1 VLFELA
7 LVFCGRI
14 FTRLRPPPS
23 ARFSRINHRSR
34 NQSPPCL
41 VVDGSAR
48 RFRQAT
54 TIHLSTP
61 RRQLGFPATLRSGL
75 AESGGDGR
83 DSLGGTWGCGDCAA
97 VGCGPEMR
105 WPLRALA
112 VAETRPQGPAGRV
125 GAGHEVRASPEMRP
139 GSHDDWA
146 ATPQA
151 SLSHL
156 LRRQTVP
163 RWLLY
168 VTRNLK
174 VFCPPVR
181 RPPRNPSPDGV
192 SARSDLYQQPPNTR
206 PEPHDR
212 HPRPDNDG
220 HAASSKPSVAGD
232 WRVTGA

>member
-1 VLFELA
+1 MARGAVTVLFELA

-34 NQSPPCL
+34 NRSSPLFSCQRP
-41 VVDGSAR
+41 
-48 RFRQAT
+48 RQALPPVT
-54 TIHLSTP
+54 TLHLPTP
-61 RRQLGFPATLRSGL
+61 RRQQRFPSTA
-75 AESGGDGR
+75 DGR
-83 DSLGGTWGCGDCAA
+83 DSLGAPGVAA
-97 VGCGPEMR
+97 ILWRSCCCGCGPEMR

-151 SLSHL
+151 SHSHH

-163 RWLLY
+163 GWLLY

-174 VFCPPVR
+174 DFCR
-181 RPPRNPSPDGV
+181 RTCRGP
-192 SARSDLYQQPPNTR
+192 
-206 PEPHDR
+206 
-212 HPRPDNDG
+212 
-220 HAASSKPSVAGD
+220 
-232 WRVTGA
+232 

>member
-1 VLFELA
+1 MLFELA

-34 NQSPPCL
+34 NRSSPLFSCQRP
-41 VVDGSAR
+41 
-48 RFRQAT
+48 RQALPPAT
-54 TIHLSTP
+54 TIQVGTP
-61 RRQLGFPATLRSGL
+61 RRQQRFPPTAEARLGAPGVAAIHRAT
-75 AESGGDGR
+75 
-83 DSLGGTWGCGDCAA
+83 

-151 SLSHL
+151 SLSHH
-156 LRRQTVP
+156 LRRQTVLQ
-163 RWLLY
+163 WLLY
-168 VTRNLK
+168 VTRNLED
-174 VFCPPVR
+174 FWRAP
-181 RPPRNPSPDGV
+181 G
-192 SARSDLYQQPPNTR
+192 AQP
-206 PEPHDR
+206 
-212 HPRPDNDG
+212 
-220 HAASSKPSVAGD
+220 
-232 WRVTGA
+232 

>member
-1 VLFELA
+1 VARWALTVLFELA

-34 NQSPPCL
+34 NQSPPYL
-41 VVDGSAR
+41 VVNGRAR
-48 RFRQAT
+48 RFRQPQPYMCQHHDAN
-54 TIHLSTP
+54 
-61 RRQLGFPATLRSGL
+61 
-75 AESGGDGR
+75 R
-83 DSLGGTWGCGDCAA
+83 DSRWRPAAAETRLAGAWGCGDPAA

-151 SLSHL
+151 GLSHH
-156 LRRQTVP
+156 LRRQMVLG
-163 RWLLY
+163 WLLC

-174 VFCPPVR
+174 DF
-181 RPPRNPSPDGV
+181 
-192 SARSDLYQQPPNTR
+192 
-206 PEPHDR
+206 
-212 HPRPDNDG
+212 
-220 HAASSKPSVAGD
+220 
-232 WRVTGA
+232 

>member
-1 VLFELA
+1 MARGALTVLFELA

-34 NQSPPCL
+34 NRSSPLFSCQRP
-41 VVDGSAR
+41 
-48 RFRQAT
+48 RQALPPVHNLTSANT
-54 TIHLSTP
+54 TTP
-61 RRQLGFPATLRSGL
+61 TEIPA
-75 AESGGDGR
+75 DGR
-83 DSLGGTWGCGDCAA
+83 GSLGAPGVAAILWRSCGC
-97 VGCGPEMR
+97 GCGPEMR

-151 SLSHL
+151 SHSHH
-156 LRRQTVP
+156 LRRQTVLG
-163 RWLLY
+163 WLLY

-174 VFCPPVR
+174 DFC
-181 RPPRNPSPDGV
+181 RPSG
-192 SARSDLYQQPPNTR
+192 
-206 PEPHDR
+206 
-212 HPRPDNDG
+212 
-220 HAASSKPSVAGD
+220 
-232 WRVTGA
+232 